1 MTDRPTKP
9 LAEFLPYQLST
20 AANAVSNLIARE
32 YQSRF
37 GLKINEWRIMAVLG
51 DVGQAPQ
58 SDLVDFTLMDKV
70 TVNRACKILAE
81 RQLIERK
88 PHGSDRRSHQLQLT
102 KAGHDLHAD
111 IMPLAMDIEERLLTA
126 ISADDA
132 AMLTHL
138 LKLLRETSKNLGG
151 QRT

>member
-1 MTDRPTKP
+1 
-9 LAEFLPYQLST
+9 
-20 AANAVSNLIARE
+20 
-32 YQSRF
+32 
-37 GLKINEWRIMAVLG
+37 
-51 DVGQAPQ
+51 
-58 SDLVDFTLMDKV
+58 MDKV

-102 KAGHDLHAD
+102 KAGHDLHTD

-126 ISADDA
+126 ISAHDA

-138 LKLLRETSKNLGG
+138 LKLLRETSQNLGE